1 MRAAPASR
9 RTARGFTYLAV
20 LFLVALTAA
29 GLAALGTAW
38 LQRAQREREAEL
50 AFRGGEIAAAI
61 ESYLRAG
68 GGAAATYP
76 KRWEDLLEDRRG
88 AVTRHH
94 LRRLYADPFTG
105 LPDWEQLPPPA
116 GAPDAAAFA
125 GVRSRSN
132 QSMLRTRTADGA
144 PLERASDWIFVAR
157 AAGGPAAASSAPVA
171 ASAP

>member
-1 MRAAPASR
+1 MRAAAAGR
-9 RTARGFTYLAV
+9 RTERGFTYLAV

-38 LQRAQREREAEL
+38 SQLAQREREAEL

-61 ESYLRAG
+61 DAYLRAG

-76 KRWEDLLEDRRG
+76 TRWEDLLEDRRG

-94 LRRLYADPFTG
+94 LRRLYVDPFTG
-105 LPDWEQLPPPA
+105 AADWEPIAPPGA
-116 GAPDAAAFA
+116 APDTAAFA
-125 GVRSRSN
+125 GVRSRSDRPL
-132 QSMLRTRTADGA
+132 LRTRTDDGT
-144 PLERASDWIFVAR
+144 PLKLASDWDFVAP
-157 AAGGPAAASSAPVA
+157 AAGPPATAASA